1 MAENSEKID
10 SCGDS
15 SEQCHCYSALV
26 GEQSI
31 VMSMSVCLSASISQQ
46 SHVESLLHYL
56 CMLPV
61 VAALSSSGGS
71 DVTFSYNGL
80 NGMCRCRSSISTM
93 LWTG

>member
-31 VMSMSVCLSASISQQ
+31 VMSMSVCLSVCLISQEPHAET
-46 SHVESLLHYL
+46 S
-56 CMLPV
+56 PN
-61 VAALSSSGGS
+61 
-71 DVTFSYNGL
+71 F
-80 NGMCRCRSSISTM
+80 
-93 LWTG
+93 LWTLTAAVAQFCSASSVMY